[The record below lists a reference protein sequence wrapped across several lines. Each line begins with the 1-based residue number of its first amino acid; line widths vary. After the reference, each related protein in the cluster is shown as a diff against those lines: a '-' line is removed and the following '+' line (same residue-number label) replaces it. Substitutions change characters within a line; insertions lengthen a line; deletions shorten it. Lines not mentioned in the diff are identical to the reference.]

1 MTHVPPRRIP
11 YAEPAETG
19 AFPNAQAPSSMATQ
33 HSASASSEPP
43 PDLVLTEAD
52 LWKFVRAQII
62 MPAQFSNM
70 KEFLRLSEEQ
80 QEVYTATAQKTSTAL
95 NRSPTRS
102 DPINITGTASAR
114 GGRSRADLASPTPPN
129 SVPRAKGGMVAGAK
143 GAHVVPMPLDMG
155 STVSKKPTQPAVSKV
170 ELPSSPRATKKRKSV
185 VHESQDDVDETENF
199 EAFGEED
206 MSTGLELPPLE
217 LCADDRPPHEMVTS
231 AKNGKVWVDDG
242 LLKPTEL
249 IHFFTILGL
258 CRDWLIRLAIAAH
271 VEQLDRDGFVA
282 FAKEVLRFAG
292 NRVSKM
298 ALNMLKIKT
307 RSDPAKPPVTLENKL
322 RGRGKSSVFRELQP
336 DGTFRSVT
344 TWRPMYTTCVQ
355 LELQHF
361 LREFT
366 PGDSEDYVLLEPIFD
381 RGLYVQL
388 CERCNIPAPTGEMEM
403 EDSSPPSSEGGAY
416 SDNGDDLTALSDQSS
431 QSSPMDTTGFSQDES
446 AALDNSD
453 QPDLNLQPAPLN
465 VAGFGY
471 EPCGCGQQVDNP
483 TAVLPPPSFNL
494 GKSNGFRQIFSGL
507 SQVAAATP
515 PRLPTL
521 NIQGDDDSAGPA
533 DVFYSGHPFAHGR
546 AAAPTQPTTIVPDG
560 VEAAEAAAVLGAP
573 LNVQTVNEAM
583 DVDVDWEEAC
593 GVDFDRLFQKP
604 RRDRVRRGG
613 GSVAADGGGGD
624 DGAEGASPPAVPP
637 PTPTPTASTQQ
648 SVPPTSNAA
657 ALGNSISDP
666 SSVAADPSNNHSDGI
681 KRGHGAAG
689 SKASAGSP
697 RDKGILASGPYTSGP
712 YTEAVLRH
720 DPAALY
726 TTMRKRYW
734 APGSTPLVRFGNNTW
749 MLVGQGISTAEECA
763 NFRKVFRL
771 TKRLSG
777 MVGAHSVNSRGVYF
791 AFIRQLLH
799 HQLNGSSASA
809 TALMEIT
816 ELCTEQVTQIETLE
830 KRVNDAKDQVALV
843 TRKLVDANKQLAQTD
858 VEVHLS
864 FHLAPHL
871 PSSQSDR
878 HLYICP
884 SHLACTA
891 DEILTIWDYRERSPW
906 DFVRDYLGCLKG
918 LFGTGWGCLG
928 PLEMGQGNIY
938 VPTGVPNSLN
948 WDSPK
953 CPK

>member
-777 MVGAHSVNSRGVYF
+777 M
-791 AFIRQLLH
+791 
-799 HQLNGSSASA
+799 LNGSSASA